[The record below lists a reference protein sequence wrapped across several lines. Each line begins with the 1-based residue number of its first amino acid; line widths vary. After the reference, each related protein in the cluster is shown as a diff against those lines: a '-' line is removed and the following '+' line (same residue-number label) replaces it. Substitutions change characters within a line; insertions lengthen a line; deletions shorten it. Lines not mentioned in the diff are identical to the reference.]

1 MKRDNYQIDERYI
14 KNLFRHSTDVSVE
27 KQHLY
32 GNNNKE
38 QILIIYCNG
47 LIEHKLLINSIL
59 PDIQNKYYRDGLKG
73 VDNINCSERI
83 TLRKHEINVDN
94 TLQEKVFNG
103 YTAILITETLYFFNT
118 SSPPKRSPEESHT
131 EVSLRGPRDAFVEDL
146 STNIALVRKRLK
158 SNSFVTKSFTL
169 GKRSQTQV
177 RLVYIT
183 DIQNKKVI
191 KEVTHRLKN
200 IDIDIVNS
208 DNQLLAL
215 LGGSNYSLFPLM
227 RSVSRPDGVVSSLVR
242 GRFAIFIDNVPNV
255 LVAPANLGVIL
266 HTAEDEH
273 TPYFYASFELL
284 LRLLGLML
292 SLFLPA
298 FWVSLSAFNVDQ
310 IPLPL
315 LATISSSRLGIPFNT
330 AVEVI
335 LMISLFELFREAGVR
350 LPKAVGQTV
359 AVVGG
364 LIIGDA
370 AIRAG
375 LTSPTMLVI
384 TAITVISTFTL
395 GSQVLYGTVSIIRL
409 FSILLSSVLGMFGF
423 FISIYLTLG
432 YLAKLE
438 SFGIPYLSPVSPY
451 VKNDFSKSLLKYP
464 VAQQDERAKI
474 LDTND
479 TDRQGDEKK

>member
-1 MKRDNYQIDERYI
+1 MMSFNIKVDEQYF
-14 KNLFRHSTDVSVE
+14 KNLFQHSTDITIE
-27 KQHLY
+27 KKDLFSK
-32 GNNNKE
+32 NNME
-38 QILIIYCNG
+38 PMLVIYCNG
-47 LIEHKLLINSIL
+47 LIEQKLLINSVL
-59 PDIQNKYYRDGLKG
+59 PDIQNNYYHSRLEGLKS
-73 VDNINCSERI
+73 INCSEHI
-83 TLRKHEINVDN
+83 TWRKHEQNVDKKI
-94 TLQEKVFNG
+94 LEKVFNG

-118 SSPPKRSPEESHT
+118 SSPPKRSPEESNT
-131 EVSLRGPRDAFVEDL
+131 EVSVRGPRDAFVEDL
-146 STNIALVRKRLK
+146 GTNIALVRKRLK
-158 SNSFVTKSFTL
+158 SNSLVTKSFTL
-169 GKRSQTQV
+169 GNRSQTQV

-183 DIQNKKVI
+183 DIQNEKMI
-191 KEVTHRLKN
+191 REVTQRLN
-200 IDIDIVNS
+200 TIDIDIVNS

-215 LGGSNYSLFPLM
+215 LGDSNYSLFPLM
-227 RSVSRPDGVVSSLVR
+227 QSVSRPDGVVSSLVR
-242 GRFAIFIDNVPNV
+242 GRFAIFIDNVPNAIV
-255 LVAPANLGVIL
+255 GPANLGLFL

-273 TPYFYASFELL
+273 TPYYYASFELL

-310 IPLPL
+310 IPFPL

-330 AVEVI
+330 IVELL
-335 LMISLFELFREAGVR
+335 LMLSLFELFREAGVR

-384 TAITVISTFTL
+384 SSITAVSTFTL
-395 GSQVLYGTVSIIRL
+395 GNQALHGTVSIIRF
-409 FSILLSSVLGMFGF
+409 FSIFLSSILGMFGF
-423 FISIYLTLG
+423 FISVYLTLG

-464 VAQQDERAKI
+464 VSQQDERARI

-479 TDRQGDEKK
+479 TDRQGDEGK

>member
-1 MKRDNYQIDERYI
+1 MRRDNYKKKEQYI
-14 KNLFRHSTDVSVE
+14 TNLFQHSTDVSIE

-32 GNNNKE
+32 ANNKKE
-38 QILIIYCNG
+38 QMLIIYCNG

-59 PDIQNKYYRDGLKG
+59 PDIQDKYYRDGQKG
-73 VDNINCSERI
+73 VENINCSERI
-83 TLRKHEINVDN
+83 TLRNHEINVDN
-94 TLQEKVFNG
+94 TLQEKIFNG
-103 YTAILITETLYFFNT
+103 YTAILIAENLYFFNT

-158 SNSFVTKSFTL
+158 SKSLVTKSFTL

-183 DIQNKKVI
+183 DIQNKKMI
-191 KEVTHRLKN
+191 KEVTHRLTN
-200 IDIDIVNS
+200 IDIDIINS
-208 DNQLLAL
+208 DNQLLGL
-215 LGGSNYSLFPLM
+215 LGGSKYSLFPLM
-227 RSVSRPDGVVSSLVR
+227 KSVSRPDGVVSSLVR

-255 LVAPANLGVIL
+255 LIAPGNLGLFL

-273 TPYFYASFELL
+273 TPYYYASLELL

-298 FWVSLSAFNVDQ
+298 FWVALSAFNVDQ
-310 IPLPL
+310 IPFPL
-315 LATISSSRLGIPFNT
+315 LETIASSRLGIPFNS
-330 AVEVI
+330 AVEVL
-335 LMISLFELFREAGVR
+335 LMLSLFELFREAGVR
-350 LPKAVGQTV
+350 LPKAVGQTI

-364 LIIGDA
+364 LIVGDA

-375 LTSPTMLVI
+375 LTSPTMLVVSAI
-384 TAITVISTFTL
+384 TAVSTFTL
-395 GSQVLYGTVSIIRL
+395 GNQALYGTVTIIRF
-409 FSILLSSVLGMFGF
+409 FSIFLSSVLGMFGF
-423 FISIYLTLG
+423 FISVYLTLG

-479 TDRQGDEKK
+479 TDRQGDE